1 METSL
6 ETSLETRSRTRSHT
20 IRPDARRLHCGS
32 QELRG
37 LFPHTAQGLV
47 YLDHAAISPFST
59 RVIAALDEHL
69 QARSL
74 EINTYARDVEVAKA
88 CRDNLAQLIG
98 AESGDH
104 IAFCM
109 NTSDALNI
117 VAAGLHLRSGD
128 RVLLND
134 AEFPTNVYP
143 FLHLRSQGVVVEFLG
158 TKDGA
163 VTAEMVEESIKRSA
177 GRVQVVS
184 LSAVQ
189 FLSGYRAD
197 LAAIG
202 AVCKRYGVVFVVDAI
217 QALGACA
224 VDVKAM
230 QIDALAAGGQ
240 KWLMAQTG
248 IAFLYVS
255 PALQERITQPTLG
268 WTSVRNPWD
277 FYNYDQP
284 LAAAAKRYEN
294 GTLNF
299 SGIITLSASLQLLME
314 CGIDH
319 IHQHLLGLTE
329 QITKGL
335 QGLNDAVGAEVL
347 MPIALEAPHRAGIA
361 TARLCGSHGVLERG
375 ERVHAALAANK
386 IGISLRDGCL
396 RYSPHCYSTADDV
409 QMALEHTREAFRRVL
424 ENA

>member
-1 METSL
+1 MELLLATPSP
-6 ETSLETRSRTRSHT
+6 TTRS
-20 IRPDARRLHCGS
+20 DAAQLRCGS

-37 LFPHTAQGLV
+37 LFPHTAQGLL
-47 YLDHAAISPFST
+47 YLDHAAISPLSV
-59 RVIAALDEHL
+59 RVTAALQEHL

-74 EINTYARDVEVAKA
+74 EVNTYFHDVETAKA
-88 CRDNLAQLIG
+88 CRDNLARLIG
-98 AESGDH
+98 AESGDR
-104 IAFCM
+104 IAFFM
-109 NTSDALNI
+109 NTSDALNV

-128 RVLLND
+128 HVLLND

-143 FLHLRSQGVVVEFLG
+143 FLHLRSQGVTVEFLG
-158 TKDGA
+158 TADGV
-163 VTAEMVEESIKRSA
+163 VTADMVEESIKRSR
-177 GRVQVVS
+177 GRVKVVS

-202 AVCKRYGVVFVVDAI
+202 GVCKRHGVVFVVDAI

-224 VDVKAM
+224 VDVEAM

-255 PALQERITQPTLG
+255 AALQERIAQPTLG

-284 LAAAAKRYEN
+284 LASAAKRYEN

-299 SGIITLSASLQLLME
+299 SGIIALCAALQLLTE
-314 CGIDH
+314 CGIEH

-329 QITKGL
+329 QITQGL
-335 QGLNDAVGAEVL
+335 QAMNDAVGAEVL
-347 MPIALEAPHRAGIA
+347 APIVLDAPHRAGIT
-361 TARLCGSHGVLERG
+361 TARLCGSEGFLERG
-375 ERVHAALAANK
+375 ERVHAALAAHK
-386 IGISLRDGCL
+386 IAISLRDGCL
-396 RYSPHCYSTADDV
+396 RYSPHCYSTAEDV
-409 QMALEHTREAFRRVL
+409 HLALEHTRQAFRHALRSV
-424 ENA
+424 